1 MRQKKKDEER
11 TESSKK
17 RKREAVEDEVP
28 GAAVDESTRLH
39 RKKKLVAQISGLEKA
54 PNAPLVREGNP
65 IPEEKIRKRKKEKET
80 EGNKK
85 IVPAEES
92 TSVVEVIYD
101 DSAPQIVEDEPEAE
115 KPPMTDQEWLRAR
128 TSRTLGLVSDSE
140 DSDAEDDRQADDES
154 VASDQPPD
162 QSEETTLVT
171 PPATSPSETASQ
183 PSRNASTAESKILKT
198 GRLFIRNL
206 VYGITE
212 TDLREIF
219 SQYGP
224 LVEVFTPTPFSLTTR
239 Q

>member
-1 MRQKKKDEER
+1 MRQKKKDEGG

-17 RKREAVEDEVP
+17 RKREVVEDEAP
-28 GAAVDESTRLH
+28 GVTVDKSTRLH
-39 RKKKLVAQISGLEKA
+39 RDKKLVAQITGLQKA
-54 PNAPLVREGNP
+54 SNAPLVREGNP
-65 IPEEKIRKRKKEKET
+65 VPEEKIKKRKKEKET

-85 IVPAEES
+85 IVSAEES
-92 TSVVEVIYD
+92 TSVVEVVYD

-140 DSDAEDDRQADDES
+140 DSNVEDDRQTDDES
-154 VASDQPPD
+154 VASDEPQD

-171 PPATSPSETASQ
+171 PPATSPSGTALR

-212 TDLREIF
+212 TELREIF

-224 LVEVFTPTPFSLTTR
+224 LVEVFTPVPFSLTTR

>member
-1 MRQKKKDEER
+1 LRQKHKDEKG
-11 TESSKK
+11 TEISKK
-17 RKREAVEDEVP
+17 RKREAVEDEER
-28 GAAVDESTRLH
+28 GTAIEDSTRP
-39 RKKKLVAQISGLEKA
+39 RRNGKLLAQNTVLEKA
-54 PNAPLVREGNP
+54 QNAPLAHEVKSVRE
-65 IPEEKIRKRKKEKET
+65 EKSKKRKKTKEG

-85 IVPAEES
+85 KLPAEES
-92 TSVVEVIYD
+92 TSVVEVVYD
-101 DSAPQIVEDEPEAE
+101 DSAPQVVEDEPEAE

-140 DSDAEDDRQADDES
+140 DSDAEHDRQSDNES
-154 VASDQPPD
+154 IASEESEE

-171 PPATSPSETASQ
+171 PPATSETAPQ
-183 PSRNASTAESKILKT
+183 PSQNASTAESKILKT

-212 TDLREIF
+212 ADLREIF

-224 LVEVFTPTPFSLTTR
+224 LVEVIIPAPFSLTTR